1 MMKIF
6 YAKPWRVIIL
16 ATGVLAML
24 SCKKEASEKP
34 SYFEPG
40 INGVAVAPLPPIDA
54 AMAQVSLDD
63 LDAVPS
69 HRYTGSLNE
78 PHAAEASLIDEATSE
93 MISSG
98 ETEMADDEETF
109 DFSFDDSDDFDSDDA
124 NSL

>member
-1 MMKIF
+1 MKIF
-6 YAKPWRVIIL
+6 YAKPWLVIIL
-16 ATGVLAML
+16 ATSVLAML

-34 SYFEPG
+34 SFFDPAISG
-40 INGVAVAPLPPIDA
+40 IAVAPLPPIDE

-69 HRYTGSLNE
+69 HRYTGSLSE
-78 PHAAEASLIDEATSE
+78 PRAAEDTSE
-93 MISSG
+93 TLDSS